1 MPSIIFEDGSK
12 IEPYLE
18 LIPRGPDGLGGI
30 SYTVFEFDPGTG
42 IRTTINRNDGQGP
55 LMISTRERGFV
66 SIVNDI
72 EAQKVLNA
80 EQERDVRRSFDNLV
94 ISP

>member
-1 MPSIIFEDGSK
+1 
-12 IEPYLE
+12 
-18 LIPRGPDGLGGI
+18 
-30 SYTVFEFDPGTG
+30 
-42 IRTTINRNDGQGP
+42 
-55 LMISTRERGFV
+55 MISTRERGFV

-80 EQERDVRRSFDNLV
+80 EQERDVRRSFENLV